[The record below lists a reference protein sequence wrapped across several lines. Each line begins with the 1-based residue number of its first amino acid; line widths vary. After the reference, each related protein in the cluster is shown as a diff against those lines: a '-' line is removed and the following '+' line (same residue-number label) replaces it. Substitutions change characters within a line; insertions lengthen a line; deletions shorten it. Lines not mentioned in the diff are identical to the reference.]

1 MFCPRCGQQLPDN
14 ASFCFQCGQAMS
26 GVNNALGGGD
36 AQGNVQ
42 NQPQGQP
49 PTQRGPNSIPAQTPW
64 GSIYQNGVL
73 YQPVYPIPQPAQPPA
88 APQQPKKEQVPD
100 PTFSKFIDKPDPP
113 LPFRIPKIILGFV
126 AIMAGVY
133 LLLNCNDMGTFRLI
147 AGHAKDNIPG
157 MSLLLVACLLI
168 VAALA
173 AMGSKKSKGAAG
185 FSAVCYFFA
194 AGVCLTRPD
203 DFRYFTIYGITCMVF
218 ALVSLISAAG
228 GVNIHLDD

>member
-1 MFCPRCGQQLPDN
+1 M
-14 ASFCFQCGQAMS
+14 
-26 GVNNALGGGD
+26 
-36 AQGNVQ
+36 
-42 NQPQGQP
+42 
-49 PTQRGPNSIPAQTPW
+49 
-64 GSIYQNGVL
+64 
-73 YQPVYPIPQPAQPPA
+73 
-88 APQQPKKEQVPD
+88 PD

>member
-1 MFCPRCGQQLPDN
+1 M
-14 ASFCFQCGQAMS
+14 
-26 GVNNALGGGD
+26 
-36 AQGNVQ
+36 
-42 NQPQGQP
+42 
-49 PTQRGPNSIPAQTPW
+49 
-64 GSIYQNGVL
+64 
-73 YQPVYPIPQPAQPPA
+73 
-88 APQQPKKEQVPD
+88 
-100 PTFSKFIDKPDPP
+100 
-113 LPFRIPKIILGFV
+113 
-126 AIMAGVY
+126 
-133 LLLNCNDMGTFRLI
+133 LNCNDMGTFRLI